1 MQISRSIPVLPV
13 WAFLSAVAAAGCT
26 PTDNKGGSASDSDD
40 PEGTTE
46 PPDPDEPNRP
56 PDVPDLQLGPDE
68 ATTADAL
75 VASLRA
81 DPRDPD
87 GDAVTVHYVWSVDG
101 VRQSDLDDATLI
113 PAERTAKGQTWE
125 VIAESFDGTD
135 YSERVSA
142 SLVVADSP
150 PSLVV
155 TLAPEAP
162 VTTDAL
168 VLTVETSDPDD
179 DPLDVS
185 IIWSVD
191 DDTEAP
197 ADVDTISAA
206 DTVRGQTWTATV
218 TVEDGI
224 HDPLVET
231 ASVVIGNAPP
241 TVDALTLSPEAA
253 TSSDTLLAEVEAS
266 DPDGDPVAL
275 TWTWTADGVV
285 IADETADTLD
295 AAQLVRGAE
304 VVAHVTPFDG
314 FEDGVTVSSDT
325 MVIDNSPPSLTG
337 VRLDTGEVY
346 EATTVTCLPE
356 GWADADDDPE
366 SVVVEWWVDGVSAGT
381 GSTLDGSAFDKGQ
394 QVGCTATPDDGLDTG
409 ETVESEMV
417 TVRNTPPTLSDAS
430 LDNLT
435 PQEADVVGVVLGTTS
450 DDDGDTVSVRYA
462 WYVDG
467 DGPVHTGST
476 LDGDHFNQGSTIQV
490 VVTPTDG
497 SASGDP
503 VTSDVATGANTLPT
517 VSAVSLSPASL
528 YTEDTLTAS
537 VSVTDPDP
545 EDELSLELE
554 WSVEGLVVQTGEE
567 LELASSFFERDDS
580 VTVTVTPTDA
590 TGAGAPYTSSAVT
603 VLNTPPPAPSVSFAS
618 SPHLSDTELVCLVT
632 AAEDDADGDTVDY
645 AIAWAVGGSPWTGTT
660 STTTWTD
667 DTIPVSALV
676 DDDVWTCTATPDDGD
691 DTGPAVAASVT
702 ITDCPSTD
710 ALEFDGASVA
720 TLGGQGLTDRSQ
732 GTLEMWVYPTS
743 DEGTLFAI
751 TRSAGTSNRLEVRL
765 DGGAVQFVMSTN
777 NSCGSA
783 NSASAATL
791 PLDEW
796 SHLAVVAN
804 GTRGGWEVYIDGVG
818 ETVASSAGGWGS
830 CMGNEQ
836 LRLGAAWRSSAAT
849 DHFIGFLDDV
859 RIWSTARS
867 ASEIAAGMND
877 AYSSAASDP
886 DLLAWYSLDDYN
898 GGTLVDETGAH
909 DGAWGFSD
917 SWFQTVDFCVP

>member
-1 MQISRSIPVLPV
+1 MPVLPV
-13 WAFLSAVAAAGCT
+13 WVFLSAFTAAGCT
-26 PTDNKGGSASDSDD
+26 PTDEKGGRGSDPDD
-40 PEGTTE
+40 PHGTTE
-46 PPDPDEPNRP
+46 PPEPDEPNRP
-56 PDVPDLQLGPDE
+56 PDAPDLQLGPDG
-68 ATTADAL
+68 ATTADTL

-87 GDAVTVHYVWSVDG
+87 GDAVTVLYVWSADG
-101 VRQSDLDDATLI
+101 VRQSDLDDATEV

-142 SLVVADSP
+142 SLVIADIP
-150 PSLVV
+150 PTLAVS
-155 TLAPEAP
+155 LAPEAP
-162 VTTDAL
+162 VTTDSL
-168 VLTVETSDPDD
+168 VLTVDASDPDD

-185 IIWSVD
+185 IVWSVD

-197 ADVDTISAA
+197 VDVDTISAT

-231 ASVVIGNAPP
+231 ASVVIGNALP

-275 TWTWTADGVV
+275 TWMWTADGVV
-285 IADETADTLD
+285 IADETTDTLD

-304 VVAHVTPFDG
+304 IVVHVTPFDG
-314 FEDGVTVSSDT
+314 FEEGATVSSDP
-325 MVIDNSPPSLTG
+325 MVIENSPPSLTG
-337 VRLDTGEVY
+337 VSLDTAEVY
-346 EATTVTCLPE
+346 EATTVTCLAE
-356 GWADADDDPE
+356 GWADADDEPE
-366 SVVVEWWVDGVSAGT
+366 SVVFEWWVDGVSAGT

-394 QVGCTATPDDGLDTG
+394 QIGCTATPDDGTDTG
-409 ETVESEMV
+409 ETVESDLV
-417 TVRNTPPTLSDAS
+417 TVLNTPPTLSDAS

-435 PQEADVVGVVLGTTS
+435 PQEADVVGVVLGTAS
-450 DDDGDTVSVRYA
+450 DDDGDTVSYSYA

-467 DGPVHTGST
+467 DGPVHAGNT
-476 LDGDHFNQGSTIQV
+476 LDGDHFNQGSSIYV

-503 VTSDVATGANTLPT
+503 VTSDVATGTNTLPT
-517 VSAVSLSPASL
+517 VSAVSLAPTSL
-528 YTEDTLTAS
+528 YTDDTLTAS

-545 EDELSLELE
+545 EDDLTLELE
-554 WSVEGLVVQTGEE
+554 WSVEGLVVQTGESQE
-567 LELASSFFERDDS
+567 LDGSFFERDDA
-580 VTVTVTPTDA
+580 VTVTVTPTDS
-590 TGAGAPYTSSAVT
+590 TGAGTAYTSSAVT

-632 AAEDDADGDTVDY
+632 AVEDDADGDSVDY
-645 AIAWAVGGSPWTGTT
+645 TITWALGGTAWTGTA

-691 DTGPAVAASVT
+691 DTGTAVASSVT

-710 ALEFDGASVA
+710 ALEFDGASFA
-720 TLGGQGLTDRSQ
+720 TLGSQGLTDRSQ

-783 NSASAATL
+783 NSSSTATL
-791 PLDEW
+791 ALDEW

-804 GTRGGWEVYIDGVG
+804 GTHGGWEVYINGVG
-818 ETVASSAGGWGS
+818 ETVASSSGGWGS
-830 CMGNEQ
+830 CMGSEQ
-836 LRLGAAWRSSAAT
+836 LRLGASWRSSAAT

-859 RIWSTARS
+859 RVWSTARS

-886 DLLAWYSLDDYN
+886 DLLAWYNLDAYN
-898 GGTLVDETGAH
+898 GGTLVDETGSH